1 MENAYLNLVA
11 LILEDETQIVDEM
24 NNLGN
29 SRADDKRYDELS
41 NIRKKLYQKCVP
53 LLRKLISI
61 SKNIDAIKTL
71 KNIYITL
78 KNKNGVK
85 EMEQLL
91 KRY

>member
-1 MENAYLNLVA
+1 M
-11 LILEDETQIVDEM
+11 IV
-24 NNLGN
+24 NN
-29 SRADDKRYDELS
+29 RYDELFK
-41 NIRKKLYQKCVP
+41 IRKNMYQNCIP
-53 LLRKLISI
+53 ILRKLISI

-78 KNKNGVK
+78 ENKKGVK